1 MKALQLQRYIL
12 TQVAWADFSVFMD
25 DFLKEH
31 PFQEVSLD
39 YFLDAF
45 QAKFDWD
52 LREYIPQWLHERG
65 VPKLLVRNFHTRRIQ
80 TENSEKRFVHF
91 KVWNPTGVDAI
102 ISLEAWENARKKIID
117 QHYLIETGCA
127 REMNYYLMQPSSDFL
142 RVRLNTNL
150 SQNLPGEYENAME
163 SCNLSRLDA
172 GRFDC
177 DTSLFYPSEN
187 EIIVDDEDEGFEVIK
202 RKSFFFTRKR
212 KGYQRHIFSPTSW
225 SPVFDDNI
233 NSYGEFVRGV
243 HCKGA
248 GGKQADVEWNARIPR
263 NGTYEMY
270 IYVGMFLNDWVQ
282 PFHRYTFCHDGLE
295 ESITLHINGLN
306 IGVKSVIRYAGK
318 EPIEFWTI
326 PFTSCG
332 GWVAAGTFQLA
343 EGNVKLVLHDDGLKN
358 NEVLMADV
366 VKWVRV
372 E

>member
-1 MKALQLQRYIL
+1 
-12 TQVAWADFSVFMD
+12 
-25 DFLKEH
+25 
-31 PFQEVSLD
+31 
-39 YFLDAF
+39 
-45 QAKFDWD
+45 
-52 LREYIPQWLHERG
+52 
-65 VPKLLVRNFHTRRIQ
+65 
-80 TENSEKRFVHF
+80 
-91 KVWNPTGVDAI
+91 
-102 ISLEAWENARKKIID
+102 
-117 QHYLIETGCA
+117 
-127 REMNYYLMQPSSDFL
+127 MQPSSDFL

-212 KGYQRHIFSPTSW
+212 EGYQRHIFSPTSW

-295 ESITLHINGLN
+295 ESVTLHINGLN

-332 GWVAAGTFQLA
+332 GWVAAGAFQLA